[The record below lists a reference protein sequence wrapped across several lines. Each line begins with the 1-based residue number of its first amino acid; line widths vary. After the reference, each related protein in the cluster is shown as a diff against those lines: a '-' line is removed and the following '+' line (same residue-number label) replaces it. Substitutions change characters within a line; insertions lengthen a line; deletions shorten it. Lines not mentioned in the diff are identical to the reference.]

1 MSKMYLMCGC
11 PGAGKS
17 YYIKTHLKEGEK
29 IISRDEIRFSM
40 LKEEDEYF
48 SKEKEV
54 YNEFIKQINAAI
66 ADNKDF
72 YVDQT
77 SLNAAAR
84 NKLFNKL
91 IKKPDKIIG
100 IYFTTPIDIILQRNA
115 QRNGRALVPENVV
128 FLCCKECKRATPL
141 PCLLLDIICFDM
153 LRLSRLHSP

>member
-1 MSKMYLMCGC
+1 MSKMYMVIGAPGC
-11 PGAGKS
+11 GKS
-17 YYIKTHLKEGEK
+17 TYIKNHLKENEMV
-29 IISRDEIRFSM
+29 ISRDKIRFGL
-40 LKEEDEYF
+40 LKDTDEYF

-84 NKLFNKL
+84 NKLFNQL

-100 IYFTTPIDIILQRNA
+100 IYFTTPLDTILQRNA
-115 QRNGRALVPENVV
+115 QRTGRALVPENVV
-128 FLCCKECKRATPL
+128 IDMYKILTKPTSEEN
-141 PCLLLDIICFDM
+141 FDEIWEVE
-153 LRLSRLHSP
+153 